1 MATFITMNSIL
12 KKTYIYS
19 IFLYFYDVNGS
30 MALACFNVKKGHFTI
45 DIYKED
51 P

>member
-1 MATFITMNSIL
+1 MATFITMISIL

-19 IFLYFYDVNGS
+19 IFYISMMS
-30 MALACFNVKKGHFTI
+30 MALARFNVKKGHFTI